1 MRRPAHP
8 LHAHDLAHPV
18 GTHYLDGAEEAIRL
32 LCNPQGQRSVGPTL
46 QGGNGPGV
54 GVTEIGF
61 SPMPKRR
68 SKHPRFDSS
77 DDLSSAPLAGRI
89 DLHRLSVDQAEVV
102 VRNFIDTWRRREPG
116 AVVLIITG
124 KGKGSAD
131 GPVLRPAIQTLL
143 KTRLSGF
150 VAEWALDDS
159 EGAFRVR
166 VR

>member
-1 MRRPAHP
+1 
-8 LHAHDLAHPV
+8 V
-18 GTHYLDGAEEAIRL
+18 
-32 LCNPQGQRSVGPTL
+32 
-46 QGGNGPGV
+46 
-54 GVTEIGF
+54 
-61 SPMPKRR
+61 RR
-68 SKHPRFDSS
+68 SKHPTFDDS
-77 DDLSSAPLAGRI
+77 DDLLSAPLAARV
-89 DLHRLSVDQAEVV
+89 DLHRLTVDQAEGV

-124 KGKGSAD
+124 KGKGSLD
-131 GPVLRPAIQTLL
+131 GPVLRPAIQQLL